1 MSSRHYIVSDRK
13 LNVLKASV
21 DFTGLWIQTYSC
33 FVTVHSFS
41 CGFEAWDG
49 NGMEWGQWDGEIK
62 SVPIETGVLSRRRKP
77 AQHG

>member
-1 MSSRHYIVSDRK
+1 MYFSLVLCIFILTRHMSVY
-13 LNVLKASV
+13 
-21 DFTGLWIQTYSC
+21 
-33 FVTVHSFS
+33 VTVHSFS